1 MCCLMEWRCNHQNSP
16 TGAESGEL
24 VCEIII
30 DAQTLK
36 ELRALAIALQELMRE
51 MEKQKEKD

>member
-1 MCCLMEWRCNHQNSP
+1 VN
-16 TGAESGEL
+16 
-24 VCEIII
+24 III

>member
-1 MCCLMEWRCNHQNSP
+1 MN
-16 TGAESGEL
+16 
-24 VCEIII
+24 III

-51 MEKQKEKD
+51 MEKQKEDAFPSKNFP